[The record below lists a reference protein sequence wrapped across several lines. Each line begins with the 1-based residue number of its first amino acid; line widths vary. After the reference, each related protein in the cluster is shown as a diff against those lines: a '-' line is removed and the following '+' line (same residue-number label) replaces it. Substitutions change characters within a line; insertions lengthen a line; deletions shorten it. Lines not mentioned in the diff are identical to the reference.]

1 MDDPTNYLNDF
12 PGAFIVVSHDYDFL
26 GRITNC
32 IIDIDFGTITRY
44 TGTLKQAMRQKE
56 ANRQTYMKAYA
67 NQQRQIAKT
76 EAYIRKNK
84 AGTRAWFP
92 WCQGGAGLYGGQE
105 PAGRQSAASPAG
117 SSAGGDRD
125 SLHCL
130 RGLAVDHVPGSDGQA
145 LAADSC
151 PGKERIGPQAFRLV
165 CWQKKC

>member
-1 MDDPTNYLNDF
+1 MDEPTNYLDVSHIDWLVSYLNDF

-56 ANRQTYMKAYA
+56 ANRQTYMKTYA

-92 WCQGGAGLYGGQE
+92 WCQGRRPIWRSGA
-105 PAGRQSAASPAG
+105 
-117 SSAGGDRD
+117 
-125 SLHCL
+125 
-130 RGLAVDHVPGSDGQA
+130 
-145 LAADSC
+145 
-151 PGKERIGPQAFRLV
+151 
-165 CWQKKC
+165 CWTVICRKPSRKFSGWRS

>member
-1 MDDPTNYLNDF
+1 MDEPTNYLNDF

-67 NQQRQIAKT
+67 NQQQIAKT

-92 WCQGGAGLYGGQE
+92 WCQGRRPIWRSGA
-105 PAGRQSAASPAG
+105 
-117 SSAGGDRD
+117 
-125 SLHCL
+125 
-130 RGLAVDHVPGSDGQA
+130 
-145 LAADSC
+145 
-151 PGKERIGPQAFRLV
+151 
-165 CWQKKC
+165 CWTVICRKPSRKFSGWRS

>member
-1 MDDPTNYLNDF
+1 MDEPTNYLNDF

-56 ANRQTYMKAYA
+56 ANRQTYLKAYA

-92 WCQGGAGLYGGQE
+92 WCQGA
-105 PAGRQSAASPAG
+105 PAYMAVR
-117 SSAGGDRD
+117 
-125 SLHCL
+125 SLL
-130 RGLAVDHVPGSDGQA
+130 DGN
-145 LAADSC
+145 L
-151 PGKERIGPQAFRLV
+151 PQAQQEVQRVAIVTASIALGVLLSTMFQEAMVKHLRRIHV
-165 CWQKKC
+165 REKKE